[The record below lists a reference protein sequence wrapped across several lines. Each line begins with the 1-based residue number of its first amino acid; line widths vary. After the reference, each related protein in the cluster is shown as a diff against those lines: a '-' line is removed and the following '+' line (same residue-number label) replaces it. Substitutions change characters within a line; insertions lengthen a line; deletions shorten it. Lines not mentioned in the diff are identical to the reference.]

1 MDGREQAF
9 LSCLV
14 LSACWAKGLSGSMEH
29 PPSLRPT
36 AAAPPILG
44 PKEGQENP
52 LCSGQTVQSLVAIAA
67 TAISFSS
74 EWPGLRP
81 WEAGSRGQLC
91 MWGV

>member
-1 MDGREQAF
+1 MLG
-9 LSCLV
+9 
-14 LSACWAKGLSGSMEH
+14 KGLVRQRGASSQ
-29 PPSLRPT
+29 PRPT

-44 PKEGQENP
+44 PKEEQENP

-67 TAISFSS
+67 TAISSSS

-81 WEAGSRGQLC
+81 WEARSRGQLC